1 MDELLL
7 KIHQLLP
14 DMNATERKIADYVLE
29 QPYELIQ
36 LPLRELAN
44 AIGVSQA
51 AWVRF
56 FKLLGFSGLKE
67 VKQAISSSL
76 LPEKAEEEE
85 GAVYGDIIGFD
96 SQDQLFRSLVEQ
108 EIRSLRETA
117 QILDYSQLEKAAH
130 AIRTA
135 SRVAFFGVGASGLV
149 ALDALHKFARIGIH
163 VAACMDLHLQLTV
176 ASTLQKGDVAVLIS
190 HSGRTK
196 DTLDILETAKK
207 KGATLIGIT
216 KYGKSS
222 LAKSVDI
229 LLYTSTPEI
238 SVRSGAMGS
247 RTAQLLIIDLLF
259 VCVANSDFQQAEQ
272 YLTESFETVSG
283 RKKAL

>member
-7 KIHQLLP
+7 KINQLLP
-14 DMNATERKIADYVLE
+14 DMNMTERKIADYVLA
-29 QPYELIQ
+29 QPYELLRLTIRQ
-36 LPLRELAN
+36 LAETT
-44 AIGVSQA
+44 GVSQA

-56 FKLLGFSGLKE
+56 FKLLGFSGLKD

-76 LPEKAEEEE
+76 LPDKADEKQEV
-85 GAVYGDIIGFD
+85 VYGDIIGFD
-96 SQDQLFRSLVEQ
+96 SQEQLCRAVVEQ
-108 EIRSLRETA
+108 EVRSLRETA
-117 QILDYSQLEKAAH
+117 QILDYAQLNEAAR
-130 AIRTA
+130 AICTA

-163 VAACMDLHLQLTV
+163 VAACTDLHLQLTI

-196 DTLDILETAKK
+196 DTLDILETARKR
-207 KGATLIGIT
+207 GATLIGIT

-222 LAKSVDI
+222 LAKAVDI
-229 LLYTSTPEI
+229 LLHTSTPEI

-259 VCVANSDFQQAEQ
+259 VCVANSEFQQAERN
-272 YLTESFETVSG
+272 LKESFETVSR
-283 RKKAL
+283 RKRAL

>member
-36 LPLRELAN
+36 LPLRELAS

-207 KGATLIGIT
+207 KGRDPDWHYQIRKELS
-216 KYGKSS
+216 GKVGGYPAAHLHAGNLCAQRGHGLAHGTAAHYRSS
-222 LAKSVDI
+222 LC
-229 LLYTSTPEI
+229 L
-238 SVRSGAMGS
+238 RS
-247 RTAQLLIIDLLF
+247 
-259 VCVANSDFQQAEQ
+259 EQ
-272 YLTESFETVSG
+272 RFPAG
-283 RKKAL
+283 

>member
-96 SQDQLFRSLVEQ
+96 SQDQLFRLV
-108 EIRSLRETA
+108 SV
-117 QILDYSQLEKAAH
+117 H
-130 AIRTA
+130 
-135 SRVAFFGVGASGLV
+135 
-149 ALDALHKFARIGIH
+149 
-163 VAACMDLHLQLTV
+163 
-176 ASTLQKGDVAVLIS
+176 
-190 HSGRTK
+190 
-196 DTLDILETAKK
+196 
-207 KGATLIGIT
+207 
-216 KYGKSS
+216 SS
-222 LAKSVDI
+222 L
-229 LLYTSTPEI
+229 PP
-238 SVRSGAMGS
+238 
-247 RTAQLLIIDLLF
+247 LLIVDPLIRHLEIDNGKHQNNGEKHRP
-259 VCVANSDFQQAEQ
+259 C
-272 YLTESFETVSG
+272 
-283 RKKAL
+283 R